1 MSAERPSDGY
11 GNSIPPPPLPKHPT
25 SLEMEQDTWWY
36 PSMHRLPEYE
46 TTQVD
51 SSPQDIRVKINKVI
65 TAIPFM
71 GLIDA
76 SCKFTV

>member
-1 MSAERPSDGY
+1 MELEDDFGFFACFAMDLQERELSWY
-11 GNSIPPPPLPKHPT
+11 TPPNDKPPRPCSRRT
-25 SLEMEQDTWWY
+25 SVCEPRGVQ
-36 PSMHRLPEYE
+36 RA
-46 TTQVD
+46 
-51 SSPQDIRVKINKVI
+51 I